1 MTNRRITLLLAGVG
15 ILFLI
20 QFVINVFYVSPRLA
34 DSIDKLS
41 SAQQDLDS
49 ARTELHNAHRKL
61 DSLSLS
67 VLKFGNYLIA
77 IQSHT
82 ELLFQERELKDVK
95 FKVHRDSILQ
105 QVEKL
110 KAKIDTLTLPTLQ
123 VYDSRKN

>member
-1 MTNRRITLLLAGVG
+1 MMNRKITLLLAGAGV
-15 ILFLI
+15 LFLI
-20 QFVINVFYVSPRLA
+20 QFLVNVFYVSPRL
-34 DSIDKLS
+34 SQSLDKLAD
-41 SAQQDLDS
+41 AQQHFDS
-49 ARTELHNAHRKL
+49 ARIELHDAHRKL

-67 VLKFGNYLIA
+67 VLKFGNYLTA

-82 ELLFQERELKDVK
+82 EILFQERELKDAK

>member
-1 MTNRRITLLLAGVG
+1 MNRKIIFLLAGAG

-20 QFVINVFYVSPRLA
+20 QFIVNVFYVSPKLA
-34 DSIDKLS
+34 DSLEKLS
-41 SAQQDLDS
+41 DAQRNLDS
-49 ARTELHNAHRKL
+49 ARTELHDAHRKL

-67 VLKFGNYLIA
+67 ILKFGNYLTA

-82 ELLFQERELKDVK
+82 EILFQERELKDAK

-123 VYDSRKN
+123 VYDSKKN